1 MVFDRYVYLKKIE
14 NGKNVFLIAV
24 HYVIQKKDYFIEIIL
39 IKKMNL
45 VIIYLDGFDCNFDK
59 VNHQQKKVEKKIHSD
74 YYVIMED
81 VTVGNNIEIL

>member
-1 MVFDRYVYLKKIE
+1 
-14 NGKNVFLIAV
+14 
-24 HYVIQKKDYFIEIIL
+24 
-39 IKKMNL
+39 MNL

-81 VTVGNNIEIL
+81 VTVGNNIEILQNHFVSDYDVIEVEQQDL